1 MKCLLEGTLL
11 SFSLLVAVAHGKE
24 NVHFIDSKF
33 FNIPL
38 GGCGNCVFP
47 FIYGDRIHDR
57 CTSFDGDSPW
67 CSTKVD
73 ADGVHVSGQGN
84 WEYCSDPSCPGLAA
98 NPAEA
103 ITPHPLNVESPC
115 CKYLSII

>member
-1 MKCLLEGTLL
+1 MKCLLGGTLL
-11 SFSLLVAVAHGKE
+11 SLSLLVAVAHGKE
-24 NVHFIDSKF
+24 NIHFIQLMDLLTVK
-33 FNIPL
+33 
-38 GGCGNCVFP
+38 GCGNCVFP
-47 FIYGDRIHDR
+47 FIYADRIHDR

-84 WEYCSDPSCPGLAA
+84 WEYCSDSSCPGMAA

-103 ITPHPLNVESPC
+103 ITPHPLNVGSQC
-115 CKYLSII
+115 CKYH